1 MVMIDCRKQAP
12 LTVGRVKSAV
22 SGFTLVELL
31 IILSIVGI
39 IAAMAISA
47 FSSTYSDVC
56 LKSVM
61 CDLGCMIN
69 QVKQNALD
77 GRSMA
82 IGFTPERGTIRFIA
96 DKGADG
102 KWNTADDEV
111 KRTIRLKDRGGG
123 LVFGYGRCGPVPG
136 LVATESGTSFGNKV
150 LVCNPELTGSPGT
163 VYIRSSNGTAM
174 ALTMNTHDFDYSLRI
189 CKGKSWTELRN
200 ASMRVGKILT
210 Q

>member
-1 MVMIDCRKQAP
+1 MVTIDFQKQAP
-12 LTVGRVKSAV
+12 LSVECVKTAV

-31 IILSIVGI
+31 VILALVGVI
-39 IAAMAISA
+39 SALAISA

-56 LKSVM
+56 LKSVF

-69 QVKQNALD
+69 QAKQNALD

-82 IGFTPERGTIRFIA
+82 ICFTPERGTISFMA
-96 DKGADG
+96 GKGTDG
-102 KWNTADDEV
+102 KWNTPDDEV
-111 KRTIRLKDRGGG
+111 KRTIRLRDMGGG
-123 LVFGYGRCGPVPG
+123 LEFGYGRCGPVPG
-136 LVATESGTSFGNKV
+136 LVATESGTSFRNKV

-163 VYIRSSNGTAM
+163 VYIRASNGTAM

-189 CKGKSWTELRN
+189 CKGKSWSELRN